1 MDQVQTTGAPTTG
14 APTSAPGIANAD
26 AATRAKR
33 QEFYDRL
40 TPNSMAPLWEV
51 LGNVVTPEPRVT
63 SKPHLWKW
71 DVSRK
76 LLLEAGALLTA
87 EEAER
92 RVLVLENPAYPG
104 ESRATNT
111 LYAGIQLVM
120 PGEVAPAHR
129 HTQSALRFVLESK
142 GGYTAV
148 AGEKT
153 TMMPGDFVITPS
165 WTFHDHGNTTDQ
177 PIIWMDVLDVPM
189 LTFFE
194 GGFSEHHN
202 DKTQSLG
209 RPEGDALARYGSGLL
224 PIDLGPEYGLNT
236 PVFNYP
242 YVRTR
247 EALLTAAQGAPLDP
261 HWGMTMRYVNPVTG
275 GWTMPTIASWMMFL
289 PAGARTKPMRSTD
302 GLICAVA
309 EGTGV
314 IQAGST
320 KMNFAPKDSF
330 VIPNWTWRHFEAHE
344 DTFLFFSSD
353 RGVQERM
360 GIWREQRED

>member
-111 LYAGIQLVM
+111 LYASPHPIRLALRAGIQGRL
-120 PGEVAPAHR
+120 HR
-129 HTQSALRFVLESK
+129 
-142 GGYTAV
+142 GG
-148 AGEKT
+148 GRK
-153 TMMPGDFVITPS
+153 DH
-165 WTFHDHGNTTDQ
+165 HD
-177 PIIWMDVLDVPM
+177 
-189 LTFFE
+189 
-194 GGFSEHHN
+194 
-202 DKTQSLG
+202 
-209 RPEGDALARYGSGLL
+209 AR
-224 PIDLGPEYGLNT
+224 
-236 PVFNYP
+236 
-242 YVRTR
+242 
-247 EALLTAAQGAPLDP
+247 
-261 HWGMTMRYVNPVTG
+261 
-275 GWTMPTIASWMMFL
+275 
-289 PAGARTKPMRSTD
+289 
-302 GLICAVA
+302 
-309 EGTGV
+309 
-314 IQAGST
+314 
-320 KMNFAPKDSF
+320 
-330 VIPNWTWRHFEAHE
+330 
-344 DTFLFFSSD
+344 
-353 RGVQERM
+353 
-360 GIWREQRED
+360 

>member
-1 MDQVQTTGAPTTG
+1 LDQAHGGA
-14 APTSAPGIANAD
+14 APGIAD
-26 AATRAKR
+26 ANPETRAKR
-33 QEFYDRL
+33 QAYYDRIA
-40 TPNSMAPLWEV
+40 PNSLAPLWEV

-63 SKPHLWKW
+63 SKPKLWKF
-71 DVSRK
+71 DTTRP
-76 LLLEAGALLTA
+76 LLIEAGQLLTA

-104 ESRATNT
+104 QSRATNT
-111 LYAGIQLVM
+111 LYAGLQLVL

-148 AGEKT
+148 SGEKT
-153 TMMPGDFVITPS
+153 TMMRGDFVITPS
-165 WTFHDHGNTTDQ
+165 WSFHDHGNTTDS

-202 DKTQSLG
+202 DKTQTLA
-209 RPEGDALARYGSGLL
+209 RPEGDALARFGEGLL
-224 PIDLGPEYGLNT
+224 PLDPVEGFGLNS

-247 EALLTAAQGAPLDP
+247 AALLAAAQGAAPDP
-261 HWGMTMRYVNPVTG
+261 HWGVSMRYVNPLNG
-275 GWTMPTIASWMMFL
+275 GWAMSTIASWMIYL
-289 PAGARTKPMRSTD
+289 PAGTRTKPMRSTD
-302 GLICAVA
+302 GLIVAVA
-309 EGTGV
+309 EGKGTAW
-314 IQAGST
+314 AGDE
-320 KMNFAPKDSF
+320 KMDFDACDSF
-330 VIPNWTWRHFEAHE
+330 VIPNWTWRHFEATE

-353 RGVQERM
+353 RGVQEKM
-360 GIWREQRED
+360 GIWREQRAA

>member
-1 MDQVQTTGAPTTG
+1 LDQVHSAG
-14 APTSAPGIANAD
+14 APGIANAD
-26 AATRAKR
+26 EATRATRKK
-33 QEFYDRL
+33 FYDDKL

-51 LGNVVTPEPRVT
+51 LGNVVTREPRVT
-63 SKPHLWKW
+63 TKPVIWHW
-71 DVSRK
+71 DKTRP
-76 LLLEAGALLTA
+76 LLMEAGALLTA

-92 RVLVLENPAYPG
+92 RVLVLENPAYVG

-111 LYAGIQLVM
+111 LYGGIQLVL

-148 AGEKT
+148 GGEKA

-165 WTFHDHGNTTDQ
+165 WSFHDHGNDTDG

-194 GGFSEHHN
+194 AGFSEHHN
-202 DKTQSLG
+202 DKTQALA
-209 RPEGDALARYGSGLL
+209 RPEGDALARFGNTML
-224 PIDLGPEYGLNT
+224 PIDAEKPYGELNS

-242 YVRTR
+242 YTRTR
-247 EALLTAAQGAPLDP
+247 AALLATAAGAPADP
-261 HWGMTMRYVNPVTG
+261 HWSHTMKFVNPING
-275 GWTMPTIASWMMFL
+275 GWAISTIASWMMYL
-289 PAGARTKPMRSTD
+289 PKGASTQKMRSTD
-302 GLICAVA
+302 GMIVAVA
-309 EGTGV
+309 EGSGTAY
-314 IQAGST
+314 AGDA
-320 KMNFAPKDSF
+320 KMEFGAKDSF
-330 VIPNWTWRHFEAHE
+330 VIPNWTWRHFTAKE

-360 GIWREQRED
+360 GIWREERA